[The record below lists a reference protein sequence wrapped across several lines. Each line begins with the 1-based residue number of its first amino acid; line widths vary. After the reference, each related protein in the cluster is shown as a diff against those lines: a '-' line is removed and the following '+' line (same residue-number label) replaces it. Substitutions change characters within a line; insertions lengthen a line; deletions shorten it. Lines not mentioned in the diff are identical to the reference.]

1 MYCKECGKKLPDDAM
16 FCDECG
22 TKVEED
28 VFEETIPYE
37 LRFYTYF
44 SKENHNQYE
53 LINKFWNEKLE
64 V

>member
-28 VFEETIPYE
+28 VFEETVGNRYKH
-37 LRFYTYF
+37 T
-44 SKENHNQYE
+44 
-53 LINKFWNEKLE
+53 
-64 V
+64 